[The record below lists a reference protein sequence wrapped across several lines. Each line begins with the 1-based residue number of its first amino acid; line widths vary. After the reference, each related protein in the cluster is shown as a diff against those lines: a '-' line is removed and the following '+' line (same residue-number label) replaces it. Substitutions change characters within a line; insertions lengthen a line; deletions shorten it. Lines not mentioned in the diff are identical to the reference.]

1 MAAGLVPLPLV
12 FDMTAVA
19 GIELHMI
26 AALARAYSFPMPT
39 AHMFAKV
46 LISIAGG
53 IVPAYLSMRFSA
65 SVRGLPLI
73 GRVAYMGALSI
84 GGGVAVYTVGKIF
97 QEHFE
102 SGGTLLSSDN
112 RTLRKLFKAK
122 FKEGQSLV
130 PLLGAPIHST
140 ES

>member
-1 MAAGLVPLPLV
+1 
-12 FDMTAVA
+12 
-19 GIELHMI
+19 
-26 AALARAYSFPMPT
+26 
-39 AHMFAKV
+39 
-46 LISIAGG
+46 
-53 IVPAYLSMRFSA
+53 
-65 SVRGLPLI
+65 
-73 GRVAYMGALSI
+73 MGALSI